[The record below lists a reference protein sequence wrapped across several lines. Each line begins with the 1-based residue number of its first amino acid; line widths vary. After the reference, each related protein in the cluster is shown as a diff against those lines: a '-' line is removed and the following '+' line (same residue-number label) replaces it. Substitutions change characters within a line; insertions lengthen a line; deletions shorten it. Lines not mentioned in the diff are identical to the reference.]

1 MKLFYRYIICGVAL
15 VGTLPLYAQLKPT
28 KSLAAMTRK
37 AGSKIA
43 VSKRAAAQASIQ
55 RYQQLL
61 AEVERLKQEDA
72 RLQMQLAQQNQLQ
85 ARIFDHTQRA
95 IFRALPTTQ
104 GPVNSFTGTVFQIEH
119 NGKKEI
125 FGVIAAHTLQDG
137 TESPALVSKHFTA
150 LVVKDGEPIE
160 IPAQVVQV
168 SSPSMADLAL
178 VKFRPVDEAL
188 FDPMELTEQDLTFP
202 MQVYSQG
209 YACNLLSRQAFQI
222 TSTTSTGVGTGH
234 IPAAR
239 EGDRA
244 GFCGSPLV
252 NEQEK
257 LAGIHIGSSY
267 KTSTGYMAPAARLRE
282 LVENYHNE
290 DATPVS
296 IKLAGREIAQLAVND
311 YIKSIE
317 LLDAKN
323 RVLWRDD
330 MYFKF
335 SLRRTEEELARNSDV
350 AFIRL
355 TVGQVRWAQEGY
367 SHFLESD
374 EYYPDRIVIHWSP
387 GPEIK

>member
-1 MKLFYRYIICGVAL
+1 MKLFYRYMICAVAL
-15 VGTLPLYAQLKPT
+15 AGTLPLYAQVKPT
-28 KSLAAMTRK
+28 KSVAAMTRK
-37 AGSKIA
+37 TGSKLA
-43 VSKRAAAQASIQ
+43 VSKRAATQASIQ

-61 AEVERLKQEDA
+61 AEIERLKLEDA

-104 GPVNSFTGTVFQIEH
+104 GPVNSFTGTVFQTEH

-160 IPAQVVQV
+160 IPAEVVQV

-178 VKFRPVDEAL
+178 VKFRPEDESL
-188 FDPMELTEQDLTFP
+188 FNPMELAGQDLALP

-222 TSTTSTGVGTGH
+222 TSKTSTGVGTGH

-244 GFCGSPLV
+244 GYCGSPLV

-282 LVENYHNE
+282 LVENYHDRN
-290 DATPVS
+290 ATPVS

-311 YIKSIE
+311 YIKRIE
-317 LLDAKN
+317 LLDIN
-323 RVLWRDD
+323 ERVLWREDTF
-330 MYFKF
+330 YKF
-335 SLRRTEEELARNSDV
+335 SLRKAEEELARRSDV

-355 TVGQVRWAQEGY
+355 IVGQVRWAQEGY
-367 SHFLESD
+367 ATFLESD
-374 EYYPDRIVIHWSP
+374 EYYPDQIVIRWSQ